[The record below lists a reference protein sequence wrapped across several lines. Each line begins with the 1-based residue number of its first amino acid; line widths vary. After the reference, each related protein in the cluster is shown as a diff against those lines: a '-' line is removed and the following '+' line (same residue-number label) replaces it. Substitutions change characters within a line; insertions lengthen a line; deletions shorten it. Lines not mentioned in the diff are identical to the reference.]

1 MKLRTIASINQTISD
16 DSNNEGVINDVD
28 NMVRIRLY

>member
-16 DSNNEGVINDVD
+16 DSNNEGVD